1 MQPHPPSFSRV
12 IARVR
17 LCQRSMYNVV
27 SQLLKHGYS
36 VVFREGTLL
45 KIDQFRSIGRNVPRE
60 RR

>member
-12 IARVR
+12 IARVG
-17 LCQRSMYNVV
+17 LCQRSMYNVE
-27 SQLLKHGYS
+27 SQLLKHSYD

-45 KIDQFRSIGRNVPRE
+45 KIDQFRSIGRNVPTE